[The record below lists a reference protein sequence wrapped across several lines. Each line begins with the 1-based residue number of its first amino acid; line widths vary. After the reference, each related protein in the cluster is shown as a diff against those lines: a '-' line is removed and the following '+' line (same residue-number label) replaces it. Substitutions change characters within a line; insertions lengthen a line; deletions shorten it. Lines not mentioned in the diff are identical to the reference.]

1 MRNTAGEGPY
11 QAIWRVVGSIPRGRV
26 ASYAAVARM
35 AGLPGRARMVG
46 YAMHSIPHGRGIPWQ
61 RVINSKGEISEHPDP
76 AFGEMQ
82 RSLLEQE
89 GVVFD
94 SAGRVDLARYGW
106 EGPGL

>member
-1 MRNTAGEGPY
+1 MRNAAGEGPY
-11 QAIWRVVGSIPRGRV
+11 QAIWRVVGSIPSGRV

-46 YAMHSIPHGRGIPWQ
+46 YAMHSIPRGRGIPWH
-61 RVINSKGEISEHPDP
+61 RVINSKGMISVHPDP
-76 AFGEMQ
+76 AFGDIQ
-82 RSLLEQE
+82 RALLEQE

-94 SAGRVDLARYGW
+94 GAGRVDLARYGW